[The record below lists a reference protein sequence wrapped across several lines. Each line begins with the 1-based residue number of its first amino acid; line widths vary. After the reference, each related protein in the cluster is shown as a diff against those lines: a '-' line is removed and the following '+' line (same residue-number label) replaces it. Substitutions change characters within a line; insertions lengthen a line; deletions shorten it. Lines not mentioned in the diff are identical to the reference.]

1 MKHTLTILSFA
12 ALSFFFGCNK
22 METIQNPDGSITVI
36 ASVNLAQTKAL
47 ASDGKKTFSVDDQLA
62 VIYRQEGGGTAVAVS
77 EKLTAG
83 DIQRDGKYAKFHVT
97 FTDPD
102 KSELVTYVY
111 PANMAKND
119 GTINYDALK
128 NGQDGTL
135 SKISSD
141 LDLCTK
147 DVSWSGSS
155 LPDGTALEN
164 QLTVA
169 QFKIKDSDTSSDITS
184 SLTRLMVSNGSDV
197 YTVTLSSKTTVWV
210 AMKPITTGDILFEA
224 TDGSYN
230 YTKTVTGQTMS
241 LGTLYS
247 DITVSMVKGEP
258 FGAINGLFTINS
270 SHDQV
275 YFSQGNLQYVGTWRF
290 AAHQYDIIGNSQADN
305 NRDLFG
311 WGTKTTPN
319 NTSTN
324 AGDYSWAEWGEN
336 TITNGTTGYRTL
348 TSNEWSYLF
357 IDRTSTSGVRYAKAT
372 VNGMAGVIL
381 VPDNWSTGYYTLAYT
396 NDESAAF
403 TSNTIDAFTWANSLE
418 AHGAVFLPAGGSRN
432 GESVSGGGSFGI
444 YWSSSW
450 SDSDNAYYAIFSAY
464 DLGPQD
470 SGSRAY
476 GLSVRLVK
484 EK

>member
-36 ASVNLAQTKAL
+36 ASVNVAQTKAL

-62 VIYRQEGGGTAVAVS
+62 VIYRQEGGGTAVAMS

-164 QLTVA
+164 QLTVPCSYR
-169 QFKIKDSDTSSDITS
+169 Q
-184 SLTRLMVSNGSDV
+184 
-197 YTVTLSSKTTVWV
+197 V
-210 AMKPITTGDILFEA
+210 ASVLEVASPVMGISATTG
-224 TDGSYN
+224 
-230 YTKTVTGQTMS
+230 
-241 LGTLYS
+241 
-247 DITVSMVKGEP
+247 
-258 FGAINGLFTINS
+258 
-270 SHDQV
+270 
-275 YFSQGNLQYVGTWRF
+275 R
-290 AAHQYDIIGNSQADN
+290 QA
-305 NRDLFG
+305 RRIQI
-311 WGTKTTPN
+311 
-319 NTSTN
+319 
-324 AGDYSWAEWGEN
+324 
-336 TITNGTTGYRTL
+336 TITL
-348 TSNEWSYLF
+348 TMLS
-357 IDRTSTSGVRYAKAT
+357 
-372 VNGMAGVIL
+372 L
-381 VPDNWSTGYYTLAYT
+381 VLT
-396 NDESAAF
+396 
-403 TSNTIDAFTWANSLE
+403 
-418 AHGAVFLPAGGSRN
+418 
-432 GESVSGGGSFGI
+432 
-444 YWSSSW
+444 
-450 SDSDNAYYAIFSAY
+450 
-464 DLGPQD
+464 
-470 SGSRAY
+470 
-476 GLSVRLVK
+476 K
-484 EK
+484 